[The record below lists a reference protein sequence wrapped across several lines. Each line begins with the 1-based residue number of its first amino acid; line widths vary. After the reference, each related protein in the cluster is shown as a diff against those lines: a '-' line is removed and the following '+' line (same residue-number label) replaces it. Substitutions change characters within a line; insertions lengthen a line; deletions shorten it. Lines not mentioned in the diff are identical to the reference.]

1 MDLISLE
8 IRSTRNCMTANPKFI
23 RGLSVADERT
33 VRDILKET
41 NRALVVEHY
50 PQKISIL
57 ISSARRLNDLL
68 FQILAREI

>member
-1 MDLISLE
+1 
-8 IRSTRNCMTANPKFI
+8 MTANPKFI

-33 VRDILKET
+33 VREIIREV

-50 PQKISIL
+50 AQKISIL
-57 ISSARRLNDLL
+57 ISCARRMNDLL